1 MTLLGFFLVPPILA
15 IIAFHMVRPNTRRLL
30 VSMSAHLEDPPA
42 SRAPRVKFSLSRP
55 ITSLRFWVRVLL
67 ALIALAAIWQNFK
80 VPAFGR
86 EAVTSVR
93 FVLDLSPSMDVRDAA
108 GTRRLDLALAE
119 VQRASD
125 WVAREAVVLDEE
137 ICVDVA
143 LAAGAGAPRLVPL
156 AAFDLEMAEIGRE
169 GMAPSRLLDALSL
182 TSERGCPSAGKA
194 VVFTDLPQ
202 TSLGT
207 DIGLE
212 NSLWVQVGAPVFN
225 AGIEAVEVTG
235 GGLGG
240 QDATLHMRAAVYGER
255 PDNPSVSII
264 GPFGTTTVDLSP
276 DPGREGG
283 WTAQLETPE
292 PGDYT
297 FELLDGGAY
306 PGDDRVAISVA
317 ALDRVSVDWQLTGF
331 PKPAALEQVNGTGL
345 LVVSLDQLGDDLPDR
360 SFVAVYAGFDP
371 RSGRQ
376 IGPFLDHHPLL
387 NGINLDAFE
396 TFAPSHA
403 PGALAATS
411 NMDAVMRGGAPGA
424 LPEPWIMARDFPPSA
439 IIPFDPFSDAQSRSL
454 SFQLL
459 ANALR
464 FASGLE
470 QERLLPLRYVS
481 ADGRAITNPV
491 FEAQTA
497 RPLAERP
504 DVAAVS
510 LSSPPEKVLDD
521 VENEASLVPWL
532 LLIVLAL
539 ACVERVI
546 GLHWSRTARP

>member
-1 MTLLGFFLVPPILA
+1 MTLLGFLLVPPILA
-15 IIAFHMVRPNTRRLL
+15 IIAFHMVRPNTRRLR
-30 VSMSAHLEDPPA
+30 VSMSAYLEDPPA

-55 ITSLRFWVRVLL
+55 ITSLRFWVRMLL
-67 ALIALAAIWQNFK
+67 ALTALAAIWQNFK
-80 VPAFGR
+80 VPALDR
-86 EAVTSVR
+86 EAVTNAR

-119 VQRASD
+119 VQLASD
-125 WVAREAVVLDEE
+125 WVASEAVALGEE

-143 LAAGAGAPRLVPL
+143 LVAGAGAPRLVRL
-156 AAFDLEMAEIGRE
+156 AAFDPEAVEVGRE
-169 GMAPSRLLDALSL
+169 GMAPSRLLDAFSL

-194 VVFTDLPQ
+194 MVFTDLPQ

-207 DIGLE
+207 GFGLE
-212 NSLWVQVGAPVFN
+212 NTLWVQVGAPVFN

-240 QDATLHMRAAVYGER
+240 QDATLHMRATVYGEAL
-255 PDNPSVSII
+255 DSPSVSII

-292 PGDYT
+292 PGDYL

-306 PGDDRVAISVA
+306 SGDDRVAVSVA
-317 ALDRVSVDWQLTGF
+317 ELDRVSVDWRLTGF
-331 PKPAALEQVNGTGL
+331 PKPAALEQVRGTGI
-345 LVVSLDQLGDDLPDR
+345 LVIPVDQLGDDLPDR

-371 RSGRQ
+371 RSGQQ

-396 TFAPSHA
+396 TVAPRRA
-403 PGALAATS
+403 PGVLAETS
-411 NMDAVMRGGAPGA
+411 DMDAVMRGGAPGT

-439 IIPFDPFSDAQSRSL
+439 IVPFGPFTDAQSRNL

-470 QERLLPLRYVS
+470 QERALPIRYVS
-481 ADGRAITNPV
+481 TGGEAVANPA

-497 RPLAERP
+497 RPLAEVP
-504 DVAAVS
+504 NYVAVS
-510 LSSPPEKVLDD
+510 LASVPERELEEVG
-521 VENEASLVPWL
+521 NQASLVPWL
-532 LLIVLAL
+532 LMLVLAL

-546 GLHWSRTARP
+546 GLQWSRTARP